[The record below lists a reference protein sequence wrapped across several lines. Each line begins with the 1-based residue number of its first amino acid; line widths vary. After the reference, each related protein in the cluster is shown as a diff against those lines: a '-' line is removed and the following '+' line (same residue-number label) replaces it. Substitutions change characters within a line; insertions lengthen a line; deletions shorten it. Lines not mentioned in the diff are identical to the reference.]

1 MRENLCLELMVK
13 KQIKQP
19 YRIGNNLT
27 SNPTMLT
34 KVISI
39 GMDKEKSPPPPPL
52 SVKVHINN
60 ILFINQRMFTLSPH
74 H

>member
-1 MRENLCLELMVK
+1 MREHLCLELMVK

-39 GMDKEKSPPPPPL
+39 GMDKENPPPLPL